1 MCFIQR
7 GWLSANHLLLL
18 GPSDSVLIDSGYVSH
33 SEQTLGL
40 VSHALNGRVLD
51 RLINTHLHSDHCGGN
66 AALQHRYPRLQ
77 TTIAPGLADAVQQWD
92 EQHLTYLPTGQDC
105 PRFAF
110 QHVMATESEMEL
122 AGDIW
127 QVHAAPGH
135 DPHSVI
141 LFQPEHGVLA
151 SADALWENGFG
162 VVFPE
167 IAGEDGFSGIAHT
180 LNLIEQLSPRVVV
193 PGHGSVFTDVAGALA
208 KARQRLESFRA
219 QPHKH
224 ASHAAKV
231 LLKFKLLDW
240 QHISEPE
247 LMAWGLRCKYLL
259 DLHRKHFAQED
270 LQAWIHHC
278 LEDLVKAGAAQRNGV
293 YWVNV

>member
-7 GWLSANHLLLL
+7 GWLSANHLLLQ
-18 GPSDSVLIDSGYVSH
+18 GSSESVLIDSGYVSH

-40 VSHALNGRVLD
+40 VSHALNGDVLD
-51 RLINTHLHSDHCGGN
+51 RLLNTHLHSDHCGGN
-66 AALQHRYPRLQ
+66 SALQQKYPQLQ
-77 TTIAPGLADAVQQWD
+77 TTIAPGLADAVRDWD
-92 EQHLTYLPTGQDC
+92 EQQLSYLPTGQDC

-110 QHVMATESEMEL
+110 QHVMATETDLKL

-141 LFQPEHGVLA
+141 LFQPDHGILI

-167 IAGEDGFSGIAHT
+167 IVGEDGFSGIAQT
-180 LNLIEQLSPRVVV
+180 LNLIERLAPRIVV
-193 PGHGSVFTDVAGALA
+193 PGHGQVFTDVTSALF
-208 KARQRLESFRA
+208 KARKRLEGF
-219 QPHKH
+219 QNEPQKH
-224 ASHAAKV
+224 ATHAAKV

-247 LMAWGLRCKYLL
+247 LMSWSQQCSHLH
-259 DLHRKHFAQED
+259 DLHRLHFPTQE
-270 LQAWIHHC
+270 LEAWIQSC
-278 LEDLVKAGAAQRNGV
+278 LEDLVKAGAAQRDGA